1 MSTMEA
7 AYVYDVRYAQFTGKE
22 RDAETGLD
30 YFEARYMSSCA
41 SRKIQ
46 NVDSR
51 GRLYSPMLFLS
62 HSDASRIV
70 EERLE
75 GQVELAA
82 YGRFT
87 CS

>member
-1 MSTMEA
+1 MASGKQQFSLSGSEA
-7 AYVYDVRYAQFTGKE
+7 GSGE
-22 RDAETGLD
+22 CRDAG
-30 YFEARYMSSCA
+30 FPR
-41 SRKIQ
+41 R
-46 NVDSR
+46 R